1 MANKTNY
8 EINRAKGELIKWVNE
23 KLQKGIPLS
32 VMDIML
38 ENISNQIK
46 IQLIQALIAEEKQ
59 QSEEKVEEVET
70 INVEDGTE
78 NEDN

>member
-59 QSEEKVEEVET
+59 QSEEKVEEAET

-78 NEDN
+78 NEGN

>member
-59 QSEEKVEEVET
+59 QSEEKVEEAET

>member
-8 EINRAKGELIKWVNE
+8 EVNRAKGEIIKWVNE

-59 QSEEKVEEVET
+59 QSEEKTDEAET